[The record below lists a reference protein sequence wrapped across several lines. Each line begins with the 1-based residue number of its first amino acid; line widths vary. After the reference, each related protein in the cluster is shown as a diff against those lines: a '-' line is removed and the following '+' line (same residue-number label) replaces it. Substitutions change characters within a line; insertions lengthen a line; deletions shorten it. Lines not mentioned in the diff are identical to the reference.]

1 MKFKPEESLV
11 VPDFTIS
18 VHGSSCK
25 YIFFGLILALSLS
38 LSMYLLE
45 SPGKDGMP
53 RNRWRKNT
61 RENKTKLESIFMN
74 CRKQK

>member
-38 LSMYLLE
+38 LSTYWNLQERMGCQE
-45 SPGKDGMP
+45 IDG
-53 RNRWRKNT
+53 
-61 RENKTKLESIFMN
+61 E
-74 CRKQK
+74 RKQREQDQTRKYFHELS

>member
-38 LSMYLLE
+38 LSTYWNLQERMGCQE
-45 SPGKDGMP
+45 IDG
-53 RNRWRKNT
+53 
-61 RENKTKLESIFMN
+61 E
-74 CRKQK
+74 RKQERIRPN